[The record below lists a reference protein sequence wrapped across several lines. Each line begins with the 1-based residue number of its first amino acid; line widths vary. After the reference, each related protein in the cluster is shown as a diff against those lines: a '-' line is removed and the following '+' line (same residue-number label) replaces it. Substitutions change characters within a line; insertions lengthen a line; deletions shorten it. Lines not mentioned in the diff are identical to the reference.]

1 MHEDLLATP
10 VAELVRREF
19 VAVRTGQTLADA
31 MATVR
36 LKQPAHRVVYFYAV
50 NEEGQLVGVL
60 PTRKLLLADPESL
73 VESLM
78 LDRFIAVPGTLPL
91 LEACEFFILHRLL
104 ALPVV
109 DSGGKMLGVID
120 VDQFAEGLTELGP
133 GSAEDDQEPV
143 TPDAIFQLI
152 GLRLAE
158 VRGESVIGRVRGR
171 FLWLLCNVAGG
182 LLAAGV
188 MSLFQAT
195 LDRAVTLALFVPVV
209 LALAESVSI
218 QSLTIALRD
227 RPDIALGKLLRA
239 ETPVGLMLGF
249 ACGLLLSG
257 VAAVFTR
264 DLRLALVLLLSM
276 LFAITYAALL
286 GRLVPAFIGRRGRDP
301 KVASGPLVLTLTD
314 LCTLAGYLTL
324 ATLLL

>member
-1 MHEDLLATP
+1 
-10 VAELVRREF
+10 
-19 VAVRTGQTLADA
+19 
-31 MATVR
+31 
-36 LKQPAHRVVYFYAV
+36 
-50 NEEGQLVGVL
+50 
-60 PTRKLLLADPESL
+60 
-73 VESLM
+73 M

-314 LCTLAGYLTL
+314 LGTLAGYLTL